1 MIEPQAD
8 NCQGPPTGTAADAAL
23 YASWMSVLRVAL
35 NEIGVR
41 LTVDVASWSP
51 VIGAYATLAPSV
63 DRLMC
68 METYVRGT
76 DCSSV

>member
-1 MIEPQAD
+1 MAAALSTPTEPQAD
-8 NCQGPPTGTAADAAL
+8 NCQGPPTGTAADAELFA
-23 YASWMSVLRVAL
+23 AWMAVLRLAL

-68 METYVRGT
+68 MET
-76 DCSSV
+76 